1 LSLVRHEDR
10 LTEACN
16 KVALLLAGNTP
27 FYPLYLWFILG
38 RDGGP
43 WLLLSALSL
52 PFFAATI
59 FMARRSGLAARAW
72 LCGSASLN
80 TAWVAWL
87 LGPPAGVALFFL
99 PCLVLT
105 VLAFR
110 ANEFMIRGL
119 LTSLPFVLYA
129 ALIWLPQHAPGAITP
144 SEFASLFKLN
154 AVSVAL
160 LSVVLPYL
168 LGTARGEG

>member
-1 LSLVRHEDR
+1 MWALARHDDP

-27 FYPLYLWFILG
+27 FYPFYLWLILG
-38 RDGGP
+38 RAGWP
-43 WLLLSALSL
+43 WLMLSALSL

-59 FMARRSGLAARAW
+59 WVARRHGLAGRAW
-72 LCGSASLN
+72 LCTCASFN

-87 LGPPAGVALFFL
+87 LGPQAGVALFFL

-110 ANEFMIRGL
+110 STELLVRAL
-119 LTSLPFVLYA
+119 LTVLPFALYFG
-129 ALIWLPQHAPGAITP
+129 LIWGPPSPAAVTP
-144 SEFASLFKLN
+144 AAFASLFKLN
-154 AVSVAL
+154 AISVAL
-160 LSVVLPYL
+160 LSVILPYL

>member
-1 LSLVRHEDR
+1 MRALAQHEDP
-10 LTEACN
+10 LTASCN
-16 KVALLLAGNTP
+16 RVGLLLAVNTP

-38 RDGGP
+38 RAGWP

-52 PFFAATI
+52 PFFAATPWI
-59 FMARRSGLAARAW
+59 ARRSGLVGRVW
-72 LCGSASLN
+72 LCACASAN

-99 PCLVLT
+99 PCLVLA

-110 ANEFMIRGL
+110 ATEPMPRVVLTALPVMLYLGLGWAPAAPVIYSAAAYAGL
-119 LTSLPFVLYA
+119 L
-129 ALIWLPQHAPGAITP
+129 
-144 SEFASLFKLN
+144 KLN
-154 AVSVAL
+154 TVSVAA

-168 LGTARGEG
+168 LGGAGGEG